1 MQKNKGIIHRT
12 NTTEFFRTRVHAA
25 ISHSGV
31 ETSEMTEFYIVNLL
45 DQYREVSKLFAE
57 EGDGPVLK
65 PLALMLDE
73 AQDADPV
80 VKRACL
86 KRLGDT
92 ALYVAG
98 FFTDY
103 VHKSLVDLNYYI
115 SMGGAAY
122 GSLSSMQRKRAIQ
135 ELYYELAVKFSFLVE
150 VLANVAPWSQH
161 IDNQRLVRLY
171 AQWLKSG
178 DARLKVILEREGI
191 DTDDEQH
198 ALNP

>member
-1 MQKNKGIIHRT
+1 MHKNMGIVHRA
-12 NTTEFFRTRVHAA
+12 NTTEFFRSRIHAA
-25 ISHSGV
+25 ISHSGS
-31 ETSEMTEFYIVNLL
+31 ETSEMTEFYLVNLL

-65 PLALMLDE
+65 PLALILDE
-73 AQDADPV
+73 AQEADPL

-103 VHKSLVDLNYYI
+103 VHQSLVNLNYYI
-115 SMGGAAY
+115 SMGGSAY
-122 GSLSSMQRKRAIQ
+122 GTLSTMQRKRAIQ
-135 ELYYELAVKFSFLVE
+135 ELYNELAVKFSFHVE
-150 VLANVAPWSQH
+150 ILASVAPWSQH

-171 AQWLKSG
+171 ARWIESG
-178 DARLKVILEREGI
+178 DERLRAILKREGI

>member
-1 MQKNKGIIHRT
+1 MHKNMGIVHRT
-12 NTTEFFRTRVHAA
+12 NTTEFFRSRIHAA
-25 ISHSGV
+25 ISHSGS
-31 ETSEMTEFYIVNLL
+31 ETSEMTEFYLVNLL

-65 PLALMLDE
+65 PLALILDE

-103 VHKSLVDLNYYI
+103 VHQSLVNLNYYI
-115 SMGGAAY
+115 SMGGSAY
-122 GSLSSMQRKRAIQ
+122 GTLSTMQRKRAIQ
-135 ELYYELAVKFSFLVE
+135 ELYNELAVKFSFHVE
-150 VLANVAPWSQH
+150 ILASVAPWSQH

-171 AQWLKSG
+171 ARWIESG
-178 DARLKVILEREGI
+178 DERLRAILKREGI

-198 ALNP
+198 AINP

>member
-1 MQKNKGIIHRT
+1 MRKNMGIVHRA
-12 NTTEFFRTRVHAA
+12 NTTEFFRARVHAA

-31 ETSEMTEFYIVNLL
+31 ETSEMTEFYLVNLL

-65 PLALMLDE
+65 PLALILDE

-80 VKRACL
+80 AKRACL

-103 VHKSLVDLNYYI
+103 VHKSLVNLNYYV

-122 GSLSSMQRKRAIQ
+122 GTLSTMQRKRAIQ
-135 ELYYELAVKFSFLVE
+135 ELYYELGVKFSFLVE

-161 IDNQRLVRLY
+161 IDNQRLVHLY
-171 AQWLKSG
+171 AQWLESG
-178 DARLKVILEREGI
+178 DARLKAILEREGI